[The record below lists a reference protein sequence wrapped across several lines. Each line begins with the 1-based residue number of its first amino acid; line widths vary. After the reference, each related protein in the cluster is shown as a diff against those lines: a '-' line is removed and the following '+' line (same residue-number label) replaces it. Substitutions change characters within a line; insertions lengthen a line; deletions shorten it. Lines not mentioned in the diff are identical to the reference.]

1 MTKKELSKVVAKEN
15 GISSELA
22 LKVVQTVFEEISDVM
37 ANGEKVQ
44 ILGFGT
50 FETRVS
56 SERMG
61 QNPHTGEKILI
72 KGRTCPKFKPGN
84 ALKEKVAAGKQI

>member
-1 MTKKELSKVVAKEN
+1 MTKKELSKAVAKEN
-15 GISSELA
+15 CISSELA
-22 LKVVQTVFEEISDVM
+22 LNAVHTVFEAIADTM
-37 ANGEKVQ
+37 AKGEKVQ
-44 ILGFGT
+44 IIGFGT

-72 KGRTCPKFKPGN
+72 EGRTCPKFKAGK
-84 ALKEKVAAGKQI
+84 ALKEKVAAGK

>member
-22 LKVVQTVFEEISDVM
+22 LKAVQTVFEEISDTM
-37 ANGEKVQ
+37 ARGEKIQ

-50 FETRVS
+50 FDTRMS

-72 KGRTCPKFKPGN
+72 QGRTCPKFKPGK
-84 ALKEKVAAGKQI
+84 ALKEKVAAGTQM

>member
-22 LKVVQTVFEEISDVM
+22 FKAVHTVFEEISDAM
-37 ANGEKVQ
+37 AKGEKVQ

-50 FETRVS
+50 FETRTS

-72 KGRTCPKFKPGN
+72 KERICPKFKPGK
-84 ALKEKVAAGKQI
+84 ALKEKVAAGK